1 MSEHEHMEASLDSLV
16 KIIRHLRAPD
26 GCPWDRKQTFE
37 SLKICMV
44 EEVAE
49 FLDAI
54 DNEDHKNLCEELGDL
69 LMNITFHAVLAEEN
83 GLFTIHDVLR
93 EIIDKMI
100 RRHPHVFADVEVNSV
115 DDVMKVWMKAKAA
128 EGKKTK
134 KSILDGIPRNLSSLL
149 TARELQKEAAKVGFD
164 WERQEQI
171 VDKIDEEVAE
181 LKEAMANG
189 DDAHIDEEIGDLLFA
204 VVNLSR
210 FRKRNNAEDLL
221 NASVKKF
228 RNRFSYIEK
237 KLSEQNIKLKDA
249 SIDLMEKLWNEA
261 KKKIIK
267 NCILFKSD
275 V

>member
-16 KIIRHLRAPD
+16 EIIRRLRAPD

-37 SLKICMV
+37 SLKVCMV

-54 DNEDHKNLCEELGDL
+54 DNEDHSNLCEELGDL

-83 GLFTIHDVLR
+83 GLFDMHNVLR
-93 EIIDKMI
+93 GIIDKMI
-100 RRHPHVFADVEVNSV
+100 RRHPHVFSDVEVDSV
-115 DDVMKVWMKAKAA
+115 DDVMEVWKKAKAA
-128 EGKKTK
+128 EGKKEK
-134 KSILDGIPRNLSSLL
+134 ESILDGIPRNLSSLL
-149 TARELQKEAAKVGFD
+149 TAREVQKEAAKVGFD
-164 WERQEQI
+164 WECQEQI
-171 VDKIDEEVAE
+171 VDKTEEEIAE
-181 LKEAMANG
+181 LKEAIANG

-210 FRKRNNAEDLL
+210 FRKRSNAEDLL

-237 KLSEQNIKLKDA
+237 ELGRQNIKLEDA
-249 SIDLMEKLWNEA
+249 SIDLMEELWNQA
-261 KKKIIK
+261 KKIK
-267 NCILFKSD
+267 Y
-275 V
+275 

>member
-16 KIIRHLRAPD
+16 EIIRRLRAPD

-37 SLKICMV
+37 SLKVCMV

-54 DNEDHKNLCEELGDL
+54 DNEDHSNLCEELGDL

-83 GLFTIHDVLR
+83 GLFDMHNVLR
-93 EIIDKMI
+93 GIIDKMI
-100 RRHPHVFADVEVNSV
+100 RRHPHVFSDVEVDSV
-115 DDVMKVWMKAKAA
+115 DDVMEVWKKAKAA
-128 EGKKTK
+128 EGKEAK

-149 TARELQKEAAKVGFD
+149 TAREVQKEAAKVGFD

-171 VDKIDEEVAE
+171 IDKIEEEITE
-181 LKEAMANG
+181 LKEAIANG

-228 RNRFSYIEK
+228 RSRFSYIEK
-237 KLSEQNIKLKDA
+237 ELSGQNIKLEDA
-249 SIDLMEKLWNEA
+249 SIDLMEKIMESG
-261 KKKIIK
+261 KKTV
-267 NCILFKSD
+267 NVS
-275 V
+275 

>member
-1 MSEHEHMEASLDSLV
+1 MSEHEHMDPTLDSLV
-16 KIIRHLRAPD
+16 EIIRRLRAPD

-37 SLKICMV
+37 SLKVCMI

-54 DNEDHKNLCEELGDL
+54 DNEDHANLREELGDL

-83 GLFTIHDVLR
+83 GLFNMQDVLQ

-100 RRHPHVFADVEVNSV
+100 RRHPHVFADVEVESV
-115 DDVMKVWMKAKAA
+115 DDVMQVWKKAKAA

-134 KSILDGIPRNLSSLL
+134 ESILDGIPRNLSSLL
-149 TARELQKEAAKVGFD
+149 TAREVQIKAAKVGFD
-164 WERQEQI
+164 WEHQEQI
-171 VDKIDEEVAE
+171 IDKIEEEVAE
-181 LKEAMANG
+181 LKEAIAHG
-189 DDAHIDEEIGDLLFA
+189 DEAHIDEEIGDLLFA

-221 NASVKKF
+221 NSSVKKF

-237 KLSEQNIKLKDA
+237 NLNGQNIKLENA
-249 SIDLMEKLWNEA
+249 SIELMEKLWNEA
-261 KKKIIK
+261 KK
-267 NCILFKSD
+267 
-275 V
+275 

>member
-1 MSEHEHMEASLDSLV
+1 MSEHENMEASLDSLV
-16 KIIRHLRAPD
+16 EIIRRLRAPE

-49 FLDAI
+49 VLDAI
-54 DNEDHKNLCEELGDL
+54 DNVDHANLKEELGDL
-69 LMNITFHAVLAEEN
+69 LMNISFHAVLAEEN
-83 GLFTIHDVLR
+83 GLFCMQDVLR

-128 EGKKTK
+128 EGKKEK
-134 KSILDGIPRNLSSLL
+134 ESILDGIPRNLSSLL
-149 TARELQKEAAKVGFD
+149 TAREVQKQAAKVGFD

-171 VDKIDEEVAE
+171 LDKIDEEVME
-181 LKEAMANG
+181 LKEAIANA

-210 FRKRNNAEDLL
+210 FRKRNSAEDLL
-221 NASVKKF
+221 NDSVKKF
-228 RNRFSYIEK
+228 RSRFRYIEK
-237 KLSEQNIKLKDA
+237 KLKAQNIKLEDA
-249 SIDLMEKLWNEA
+249 SIELMEKLWNEA
-261 KKKIIK
+261 KK
-267 NCILFKSD
+267 
-275 V
+275 